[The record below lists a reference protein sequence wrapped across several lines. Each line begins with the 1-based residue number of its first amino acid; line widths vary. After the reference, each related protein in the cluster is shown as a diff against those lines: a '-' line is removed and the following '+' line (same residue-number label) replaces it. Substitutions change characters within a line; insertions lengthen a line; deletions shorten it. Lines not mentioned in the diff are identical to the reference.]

1 MIQKIKNNKILHIL
15 YRVLEFIVFGA
26 LILYVVAIAFQRFSD
41 NQSIFGYRV
50 FTIASGSMNPAYKV
64 GDVIL
69 VKETTPEELRVGDV
83 ITYLGNKS
91 SVSGMIV
98 THRITKIETKS
109 NGSLLFTIKGDANQ
123 VEDPVID
130 SSQIYGKVTMKL
142 TLITLI
148 SNVIHNQFG
157 FFFLIFIPIVL
168 FIFLEVADTIMDM
181 REEKKREKEG
191 TPDEREEE

>member
-1 MIQKIKNNKILHIL
+1 
-15 YRVLEFIVFGA
+15 
-26 LILYVVAIAFQRFSD
+26 
-41 NQSIFGYRV
+41 
-50 FTIASGSMNPAYKV
+50 
-64 GDVIL
+64 
-69 VKETTPEELRVGDV
+69 
-83 ITYLGNKS
+83 
-91 SVSGMIV
+91 MIV

-109 NGSLLFTIKGDANQ
+109 DGSLLFTIKGDANQ

-181 REEKKREKEG
+181 REEKKRENG
-191 TPDEREEE
+191 

>member
-41 NQSIFGYRV
+41 NQSIFRYRV
-50 FTIASGSMNPAYKV
+50 FTIASGSMDPAYKV

-109 NGSLLFTIKGDANQ
+109 DGSLLFTIKGDANQ

-181 REEKKREKEG
+181 REEKKRENG
-191 TPDEREEE
+191 

>member
-1 MIQKIKNNKILHIL
+1 
-15 YRVLEFIVFGA
+15 
-26 LILYVVAIAFQRFSD
+26 
-41 NQSIFGYRV
+41 
-50 FTIASGSMNPAYKV
+50 MNPAYKV

-69 VKETTPEELRVGDV
+69 VKESTPEELRVGDV

-109 NGSLLFTIKGDANQ
+109 DGSLLFTIKGDANQ

-142 TLITLI
+142 TFDYF
-148 SNVIHNQFG
+148 N
-157 FFFLIFIPIVL
+157 
-168 FIFLEVADTIMDM
+168 
-181 REEKKREKEG
+181 
-191 TPDEREEE
+191 